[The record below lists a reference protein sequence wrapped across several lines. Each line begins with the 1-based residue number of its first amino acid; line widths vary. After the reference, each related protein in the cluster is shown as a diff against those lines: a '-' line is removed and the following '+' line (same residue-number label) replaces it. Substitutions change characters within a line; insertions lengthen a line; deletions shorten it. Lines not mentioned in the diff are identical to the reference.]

1 MPDCQIWL
9 NPIIFFQNRCFNWK
23 IMLVRDSWSDSKITI
38 RFDSIITFKINQS
51 LQITPSSNNYRINYR
66 WLSYWYYSKN
76 HFTES
81 YKSIFNISRSE
92 SRFQRQNILNAYLKM
107 SAHSESFSQVL
118 WYVATVML
126 VRVTCLRYW
135 WRIIVLM
142 TFFLMLVTFSASPT
156 TSKNCHQSTSKNC
169 HQQNSFPTSMKS
181 N

>member
-1 MPDCQIWL
+1 
-9 NPIIFFQNRCFNWK
+9 
-23 IMLVRDSWSDSKITI
+23 MLVRDSWSDSKITI

-107 SAHSESFSQVL
+107 SAHSEGFSQGL
-118 WYVATVML
+118 WHATTVML
-126 VRVTCLRYW
+126 VTLW
-135 WRIIVLM
+135 WWQIRDIGGRIIERLLFQWVKSVINILNW
-142 TFFLMLVTFSASPT
+142 SPT
-156 TSKNCHQSTSKNC
+156 SQCCHQHKPSLLSVTNIAEAKLTIHFEISR
-169 HQQNSFPTSMKS
+169 M
-181 N
+181 